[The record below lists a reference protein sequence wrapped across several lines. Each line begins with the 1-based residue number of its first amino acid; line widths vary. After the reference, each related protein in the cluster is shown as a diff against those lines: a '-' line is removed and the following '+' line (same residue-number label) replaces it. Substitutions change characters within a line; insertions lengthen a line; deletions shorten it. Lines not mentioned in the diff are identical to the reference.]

1 MKYKMMFVG
10 VCAFA
15 ATMAPAQTVPT
26 APAAT
31 TPTAAPMA
39 DTMAKPAAAPMADT
53 MAKPAM
59 VPAILPA
66 GTSVM
71 FVMNKAMASDERDK
85 IKGEKKLP
93 KDKRRITNKGEI
105 FNMTVVQDVRA
116 GEQIVIPKG
125 SLGFGEVIEV
135 SGRGGFGKS
144 GKINIKMN
152 YVEVG
157 TNKYALDGNFLQKG
171 KGRGGAA
178 IAGTIIA
185 GAIAGAF
192 IKGDDADIPLGTE
205 LIFRTKGEI
214 KLP

>member
-1 MKYKMMFVG
+1 MKYKMMFLG
-10 VCAFA
+10 ACAFA
-15 ATMAPAQTVPT
+15 ATVASAQTTTTT
-26 APAAT
+26 APTVT
-31 TPTAAPMA
+31 TPTA
-39 DTMAKPAAAPMADT
+39 AAAPMADA
-53 MAKPAM
+53 MAKPVAAP
-59 VPAILPA
+59 VVLPA

-93 KDKRRITNKGEI
+93 KDKKRITNKGET

-144 GKINIKMN
+144 GKINIRMN

-157 TNKYALDGNFLQKG
+157 SNKYALTGEHLQKG

-178 IAGTIIA
+178 VAGTIIA

-192 IKGDDADIPLGTE
+192 IKGDDADIPMGTE
-205 LIFRTKGEI
+205 LIFRTKDEI